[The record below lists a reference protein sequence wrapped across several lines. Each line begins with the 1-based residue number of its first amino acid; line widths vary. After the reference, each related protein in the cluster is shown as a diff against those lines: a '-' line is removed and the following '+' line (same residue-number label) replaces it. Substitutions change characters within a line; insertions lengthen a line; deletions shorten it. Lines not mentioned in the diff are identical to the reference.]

1 MSRKEYN
8 EFKFDFIL
16 FLDTNIKDVR
26 LANKAIE
33 KFNKVDPR
41 VFCGI
46 DTRDF
51 RKVAR
56 WLNIKGV

>member
-1 MSRKEYN
+1 MSRREYN

-41 VFCGI
+41 VFSNI
-46 DTRDF
+46 DIRDF
-51 RKVAR
+51 RKIAR
-56 WLNIKGV
+56 YLNIKGV